1 MRGRIVDREA
11 VTLRLRVH
19 TSLIRSRFRTTALTQ
34 EFANAPCLACSI
46 NACNVSSLS
55 LFKRNFIYEN
65 LQVPYHAALGEHY
78 CCICAFKMT
87 SCSESSIHL
96 APFFAKRCPI
106 DSTKQNVVL
115 WSLLWGTR
123 GYGLKKLLLCWSD
136 SLRLMGGWPAQLQL
150 RHNLMN
156 VTYKWG
162 KSTAKDWTEDGAREI
177 FFFFFR
183 NIAQLLEP

>member
-11 VTLRLRVH
+11 VTLRLRVR
-19 TSLIRSRFRTTALTQ
+19 TSLIRRFRTTALTQ

-65 LQVPYHAALGEHY
+65 LQVPYHAALGEHC
-78 CCICAFKMT
+78 CCICAFKLT

-96 APFFAKRCPI
+96 AQFFAKRCPI

-123 GYGLKKLLLCWSD
+123 GYGLKILLLCWSD

-156 VTYKWG
+156 ATSQVGEVDSKG
-162 KSTAKDWTEDGAREI
+162 LNRGRSLGNC
-177 FFFFFR
+177 FFFF
-183 NIAQLLEP
+183 LEI

>member
-123 GYGLKKLLLCWSD
+123 GYRLKKILLCLVWFATTYG
-136 SLRLMGGWPAQLQL
+136 RITGA
-150 RHNLMN
+150 
-156 VTYKWG
+156 VTTTSEFDERDFTSEGSRQQRTEQRTELG
-162 KSTAKDWTEDGAREI
+162 KL
-177 FFFFFR
+177 FFFFF
-183 NIAQLLEP
+183 

>member
-11 VTLRLRVH
+11 VTLRLRVR
-19 TSLIRSRFRTTALTQ
+19 TSLIRRFRTTALTQ

-78 CCICAFKMT
+78 CCICAFKLT
-87 SCSESSIHL
+87 SCSESSITL
-96 APFFAKRCPI
+96 GAIFRKALPNRFDETECCALI
-106 DSTKQNVVL
+106 S
-115 WSLLWGTR
+115 SLEGTR

-136 SLRLMGGWPAQLQL
+136 SLRLMGGLPAQLQL

-156 VTYKWG
+156 AASQV
-162 KSTAKDWTEDGAREI
+162 REVDSKGLN
-177 FFFFFR
+177 R
-183 NIAQLLEP
+183 GRS